1 MKKQEKAAFTAML
14 SWLHED
20 NVLKN
25 EPEMMECVR
34 EFDLHNLR
42 YYMFRFKELKNDPW
56 LLGVCGGYEE
66 DDDQH
71 CGHVFSRYLEYNEET
86 ALQDAIT
93 IVEMIRTYWMRQAEE
108 QINKTNNM
116 QEAEESTGGNFN
128 GFVLMD
134 THDFDV
140 MEVMKQIKADWG
152 IDAEVTRDEDA
163 SENAVVFEVDGMLAA
178 VSFIDAPVPDG
189 EAEYFAKSNYFWKDA
204 VEVSKQHVAQI
215 LLAVLGHDQTS
226 KDAGILFVKIAS
238 SALKSAH
245 ALGIYTS
252 GTVYQPE
259 MYLKSAQDIKAGGF
273 PLSNLVYFGMYY
285 DDGKLNG
292 YTYGMKNFHKEEMEV
307 LKVDMEVEE
316 LLDFLF
322 DIAYYVI
329 TSNVVLKDGETI
341 GFSEQQKL
349 PITYSQGVAIEGNSL
364 KIHL

>member
-1 MKKQEKAAFTAML
+1 MKKQEKAAYTAML

-20 NVLKN
+20 SVLKN

-34 EFDLHNLR
+34 EFDLHNMH

-66 DDDQH
+66 NDEQH
-71 CGHVFSRYLEYNEET
+71 CGHVFSRYLEYKEES
-86 ALQDAIT
+86 ALQDAID
-93 IVEMIRTYWMRQAEE
+93 IVEMIRTYWMKQAQEH
-108 QINKTNNM
+108 ITKNNNS
-116 QEAEESTGGNFN
+116 QEATENTGGNFN

-134 THDFDV
+134 THQFDV
-140 MEVMKQIKADWG
+140 MEVVQQIKDDWG
-152 IDAEVTRDEDA
+152 IEAEVTQDEDA
-163 SENAVVFEVDGMLAA
+163 SENAVVFDVDGMLAA
-178 VSFIDAPVPDG
+178 ISFIDALVPDG
-189 EAEYFAKSNYFWKDA
+189 EAEYFAKSNFFWKEA
-204 VEVSKQHVAQI
+204 VDVTKQHVAQI
-215 LLAVLGHDQTS
+215 LLVVLGHDRTAEE
-226 KDAGILFVKIAS
+226 AGILFVKIAS
-238 SALKSAH
+238 SALKCGH

-252 GTVYQPE
+252 GTVFQPE
-259 MYLKSAQDIKAGGF
+259 MYIRSAEEIKEGGF
-273 PLSNLVYFGMYY
+273 PLANLIYFGLYY
-285 DDGKLNG
+285 DEGKLNG

-307 LKVDMEVEE
+307 LQVDMDIEE

-341 GFSEQQKL
+341 GFSAEQKL